1 MFKSHHARS
10 ALAAISGSLLLAS
23 IASGADVTMPRLP
36 AASPDGSAVTF
47 TWRGDLWRVSADG
60 GTATRLTSHPA
71 DESSSVWSD
80 DGTLIAFESTR
91 DGGRNIYTIDPS
103 GGGLRRVTNSDEV
116 LALSGL
122 SRAKDGSLQVEFA
135 AALEDDLY
143 RSPRP
148 YFTPTAGGE
157 PTRRHDAFGRNAR
170 QSPDGRRWLFERGGS
185 DWSRRHYRGSDQVDV
200 WLFDPSAKDANRF
213 TQLTDHPGNDGW
225 AQWRGDGTFLFLS
238 DRDLATVN
246 VFAQDVAKGAKP
258 RRLTAFEGTDVK
270 DLTVSRDGRRAFFTV
285 WDTLYRLDLDRAGA
299 QPVALKITAPDDT
312 LDADETKSL
321 ATATTEIA
329 LNPDGKTV
337 ALIAFGDVWVKPVEG
352 KYPARR
358 VTSAMAREQQ
368 IAWSPDGE
376 RLYFTS
382 DSDGGESIMAATVAG
397 TRSDVIA
404 TARVLDPAPAP
415 EAAPAPAA
423 TTAPA
428 SSDAPPTPAATTA
441 PASSDAPPTPAATTA
456 PASSDAPPAPDST
469 PAPDAAAPKPK
480 EKRKPKEKPA
490 SERWVE
496 AVRFDITPVV
506 TSESQDRMPTPS
518 PDGKQLAF
526 RRGLGDIMVM
536 DLATNAVRRVH
547 EGWHPET
554 EIVWSPDSRWITFL
568 GTDRDYNTDIFIA
581 PADGS
586 APAVNITRHPDVDS
600 SPRWS
605 ADGRILAFTSTRIND
620 ESDVWLVFL
629 DKSLEGLAKF
639 EMEQYFKDAADAAKK
654 RKPLQKETPKADTKS
669 ETKSDPKSDEGS
681 DEKAEDKS
689 DKKDSA
695 DDDAKDSSK
704 LGLKS
709 PPELSLGD
717 AYKRLRRIT
726 TMPGGESNLQIAPAG
741 DKLFFTGGDN
751 EGGLFVINWDGTGQ
765 KRIGARCEVVGI
777 SLSGDKLVTI
787 VGGKGQLQ
795 STSGGGGGG
804 AAGGSSSGT
813 SGGDGDSSRGGGLEV
828 DATIVVDRA
837 ALAQQKFAEAA
848 RLMGEYFYHPTMKG
862 LDWDALTRRYA
873 ELAKNA
879 RTPAEFDHV
888 ANRLLGELNASHLGV
903 RSPAGGGRSV
913 LPQGRIGVRVRPVDG
928 GLRIDEVL
936 EQSPAALARTP
947 LAVGDVIRAIDFQ
960 PVGAS
965 DTLEARMAGTIGRD
979 VVVAVDRTMPDGK
992 SVSFETVVLPVAQ
1005 PRISRLAY
1013 EATQARNAKLVD
1025 EWSSGRIGY
1034 IHMQGMSQPA
1044 LDEFER
1050 DLFAACD
1057 GRDGL
1062 IIDVRNNGGGWTADR
1077 LLASICAPVHAY
1089 TMPRGGDPTHTDGY
1103 PADRLFI
1110 QRFTGPINMLCNEK
1124 SFSNAEITAHA
1135 FKTLRRG
1142 TLVGMPT
1149 YGGVISTGAAALLD
1163 GTSVRMPTRGWYLP
1177 DGTDMEL
1184 NGAVPDIL
1192 VPQVPQDEEANND
1205 RQLRA
1210 AVDNLMQRLPK
1221 RALPKQ
1227 GT

>member
-1 MFKSHHARS
+1 
-10 ALAAISGSLLLAS
+10 
-23 IASGADVTMPRLP
+23 MPRLP
-36 AASPDGSAVTF
+36 AASPDGSSVTF
-47 TWRGDLWRVSADG
+47 TWRGDLWRVSAEG
-60 GTATRLTSHPA
+60 GVATRLTSHPA
-71 DESSSVWSD
+71 DESASVWSD

-91 DGGRNIYTIDPS
+91 DGGRNIFLMDPS
-103 GGGLRRVTNSDEV
+103 GGSMRRSTNSDEV

-122 SRAKDGSLQVEFA
+122 SRTADGSLQIDFA

-148 YFTPTAGGE
+148 YFVPAAGGE
-157 PTRRHDAFGRNAR
+157 PTRRHDAFGRSAR

-185 DWSRRHYRGSDQVDV
+185 DWSRRNYRGSDQVDV
-200 WLFDPSAKDANRF
+200 WLFDPSAKGADRF

-238 DRDLATVN
+238 DRDLSTVN

-258 RRLTAFEGTDVK
+258 RRLTAFEGNDVK
-270 DLTVSRDGRRAFFTV
+270 DLTVSRDGRRAFFTA

-299 QPVALKITAPDDT
+299 QPVALRITAPDDT

-321 ATATTEIA
+321 AAATTEIA

-358 VTSAMAREQQ
+358 VTTAMAREQQ

-376 RLYFTS
+376 KLYFTS
-382 DSDGGESIMAATVAG
+382 DADGGESIMVATVAG

-404 TARVLDPAPAP
+404 SARVLEPPPAVAPAAESLPAAEPAPAP
-415 EAAPAPAA
+415 EPASAAEPAPATTSPPDASAPAAAAASDAPAPKAR
-423 TTAPA
+423 
-428 SSDAPPTPAATTA
+428 
-441 PASSDAPPTPAATTA
+441 
-456 PASSDAPPAPDST
+456 
-469 PAPDAAAPKPK
+469 

-490 SERWVE
+490 SERWGE
-496 AVRFDITPVV
+496 AVRFDIKPVV
-506 TSESQDRMPTPS
+506 TSDSQDRMPTPS

-586 APAVNITRHPDVDS
+586 APPVNITRHPDVDS

-605 ADGRILAFTSTRIND
+605 ADSRILAFTSTRIND

-639 EMEQYFKDAADAAKK
+639 EMEQYFKEAGEAAKK
-654 RKPLQKETPKADTKS
+654 RKPLQKEAPKS
-669 ETKSDPKSDEGS
+669 EAKSDGKSEGKS
-681 DEKAEDKS
+681 EDKSEDKS

-695 DDDAKDSSK
+695 DDEAKDASK
-704 LGLKS
+704 LGLKN
-709 PPELSLGD
+709 PPELSLAD
-717 AYKRLRRIT
+717 AYKRLKRIT
-726 TMPGGESNLQIAPAG
+726 TMPGGEGNLQIAPAG
-741 DKLFFTGGDN
+741 DKLFFTGGEN

-777 SLSGDKLVTI
+777 SLTGDKLVTI
-787 VGGKGQLQ
+787 SGGKGQLQ
-795 STSGGGGGG
+795 STAG
-804 AAGGSSSGT
+804 GGSSSSSGGT
-813 SGGDGDSSRGGGLEV
+813 SGSGGEGESSRGGGLEV

-862 LDWDALTRRYA
+862 LDWEALTRRYA
-873 ELAKNA
+873 ELAEHA

-913 LPQGRIGVRVRPVDG
+913 LPQGRIGVRVCPVDG
-928 GLRIDEVL
+928 GLRIDEIL
-936 EQSPAALARTP
+936 DQSPAALARTP

-960 PVGAS
+960 PIGVG

-979 VVVAVDRTMPDGK
+979 VVVGVERTMPDGK

-1005 PRISRLAY
+1005 SRITRLAY
-1013 EATQARNAKLVD
+1013 EATQARNTKLVD
-1025 EWSSGRIGY
+1025 EWSGGRIGY
-1034 IHMQGMSQPA
+1034 IHIQGMSQPA

-1057 GRDGL
+1057 GRDAL
-1062 IIDVRNNGGGWTADR
+1062 LIDVRNNGGGWTADR

-1149 YGGVISTGAAALLD
+1149 YGGVISTGSASLLD
-1163 GTSVRMPTRGWYLP
+1163 GTTVRMPTRGWYLP

-1192 VPQVPQDEEANND
+1192 VPQTPQDEEAEND

-1221 RALPKQ
+1221 VAVQKQ

>member
-1 MFKSHHARS
+1 MHVTCHFRC
-10 ALAAISGSLLLAS
+10 AAAVLLAPLTFHS
-23 IASGADVTMPRLP
+23 VTSAADVTMPRLP

-47 TWRGDLWRVSADG
+47 TWRGDLWRVSAEG
-60 GTATRLTSHPA
+60 GVATRLTSHPA
-71 DESSSVWSD
+71 DESASVWSD
-80 DGTLIAFESTR
+80 DGTVIAFESTR
-91 DGGRNIYTIDPS
+91 DGGRNIFTIDPS
-103 GGGLRRVTNSDEV
+103 GGSLRRATNTDEV
-116 LALSGL
+116 LTLSGL
-122 SRAKDGSLQVEFA
+122 SRTADGSLQIDFA

-148 YFTPTAGGE
+148 YFIPSTGGE
-157 PTRRHDAFGRNAR
+157 ATRRHDAFGRSAR

-185 DWSRRHYRGSDQVDV
+185 DWSRRNYRGSDQVDV
-200 WLFDPSAKDANRF
+200 WLFDPSAQGADRF
-213 TQLTDHPGNDGW
+213 TQLTDHAGNDGW
-225 AQWRGDGTFLFLS
+225 AHWRGDGTMLFLS
-238 DRDLATVN
+238 DRDLSTVN
-246 VFAQDVAKGAKP
+246 VFAQDVSKEAKP
-258 RRLTAFEGTDVK
+258 RRLTAFEGNDVK
-270 DLTVSRDGRRAFFTV
+270 DLTVSRDGRRAFFTA

-299 QPVALKITAPDDT
+299 QPVALRITAPDDT
-312 LDADETKSL
+312 LDADEAKSL
-321 ATATTEIA
+321 AAATTEVA

-382 DSDGGESIMAATVAG
+382 DADGGESIMVATVAG
-397 TRSDVIA
+397 TRSDVLA
-404 TARVLDPAPAP
+404 SARVLEPAP
-415 EAAPAPAA
+415 APAPAA
-423 TTAPA
+423 EPAPA
-428 SSDAPPTPAATTA
+428 PAPAAEPA
-441 PASSDAPPTPAATTA
+441 PAPSSE
-456 PASSDAPPAPDST
+456 T
-469 PAPDAAAPKPK
+469 PAPKAK

-490 SERWVE
+490 SERWSE
-496 AVRFDITPVV
+496 AMRFDIAPIV
-506 TSESQDRMPTPS
+506 TSDSQDRMPTPS

-526 RRGLGDIMVM
+526 RRGRGDIMVM
-536 DLATNAVRRVH
+536 DLATNDVRRVH

-568 GTDRDYNTDIFIA
+568 GTDRDYNTDIFVA

-586 APAVNITRHPDVDS
+586 VPPVNITRHPDMDS

-629 DKSLEGLAKF
+629 DPSLEGRARF
-639 EMEQYFKDAADAAKK
+639 EMEQYFKDAGEAAKK
-654 RKPLQKETPKADTKS
+654 RKPLQKQA
-669 ETKSDPKSDEGS
+669 PKSDDDKS
-681 DEKAEDKS
+681 DEKSDDKA

-695 DDDAKDSSK
+695 DDDAKDANK
-704 LGLKS
+704 LGLKN
-709 PPELSLGD
+709 PPELSLSD
-717 AYKRLRRIT
+717 AFKRLRRIT
-726 TMPGGESNLQIAPAG
+726 TMPGGEGNLQISPAG
-741 DKLFFTGGDN
+741 DKLFFTGGEN

-777 SLSGDKLVTI
+777 SLTGDKLVTI
-787 VGGKGQLQ
+787 TGGKGQLQ
-795 STSGGGGGG
+795 STSGG
-804 AAGGSSSGT
+804 
-813 SGGDGDSSRGGGLEV
+813 DGESSRGGGLEV

-862 LDWDALTRRYA
+862 LDWEALTKRYA
-873 ELAKNA
+873 ELAKHA

-903 RSPAGGGRSV
+903 RSPAGSARSV

-936 EQSPAALARTP
+936 GQSPAALARTP

-960 PVGAS
+960 PIGVG
-965 DTLEARMAGTIGRD
+965 DTLEARMAGTIDRD
-979 VVVAVDRTMPDGK
+979 VVVGIDRRMPGGT
-992 SVSFETVVLPVAQ
+992 SVSFDTVVLPVAQ
-1005 PRISRLAY
+1005 SRIARLAY
-1013 EATQARNAKLVD
+1013 EATQARNAKLVE
-1025 EWSSGRIGY
+1025 EWSGGRIGY
-1034 IHMQGMSQPA
+1034 IHIQGMSQPA

-1057 GRDGL
+1057 GRDAL
-1062 IIDVRNNGGGWTADR
+1062 LIDVRNNGGGWTADR

-1089 TMPRGGDPTHTDGY
+1089 TVPRGGDATETDGY

-1142 TLVGMPT
+1142 TLIGMPT
-1149 YGGVISTGAAALLD
+1149 YGGVISTGSASLLD
-1163 GTSVRMPTRGWYLP
+1163 GATVRMPTRGWYLP

-1192 VPQVPQDEEANND
+1192 VPQTPQDEEAEND

-1210 AVDNLMQRLPK
+1210 AVDNLMQRLP
-1221 RALPKQ
+1221 RRTPQKQ
-1227 GT
+1227 GG